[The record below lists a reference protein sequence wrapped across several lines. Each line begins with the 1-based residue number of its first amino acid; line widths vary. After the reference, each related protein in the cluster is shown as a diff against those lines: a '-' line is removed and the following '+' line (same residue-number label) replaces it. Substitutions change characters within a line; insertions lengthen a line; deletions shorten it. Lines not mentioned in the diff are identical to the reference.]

1 MANTG
6 GGSYGGGSG
15 GGKGGGGGPV
25 MFYGV
30 IIHDCIKRGNKDEM
44 QKLLADAK
52 KHHEEEGD
60 LGKAIKELEAAL
72 GKK

>member
-6 GGSYGGGSG
+6 GGGYGGGG
-15 GGKGGGGGPV
+15 GGSYGGGPV

-44 QKLLADAK
+44 KKVLADAK
-52 KHHEEEGD
+52 KHQEEQGD